1 MGRTV
6 RPRSGPYKSPNP
18 RPVVSRNP
26 TMKQNDILRLL
37 FFLIPAVVVVVL
49 VLTLR

>member
-1 MGRTV
+1 
-6 RPRSGPYKSPNP
+6 
-18 RPVVSRNP
+18 
-26 TMKQNDILRLL
+26 MKQNDILRLL